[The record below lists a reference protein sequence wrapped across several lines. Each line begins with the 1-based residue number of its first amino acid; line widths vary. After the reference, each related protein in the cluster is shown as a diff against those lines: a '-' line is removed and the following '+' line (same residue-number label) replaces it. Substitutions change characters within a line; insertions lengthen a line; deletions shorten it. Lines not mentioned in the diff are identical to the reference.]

1 MGSQQNGA
9 KVIRER
15 FLSTFKVMEIHHW
28 KQVEKWKRQGRIS
41 MHESEGGE
49 KNFKSLVDCLDF
61 YGLLPPTARAWKGV
75 PTLENFGRK
84 GKNSH
89 QRSLLDFFA
98 LAEKSFQLSP
108 VCS

>member
-1 MGSQQNGA
+1 MEAAGSHIDARVGGRGEELQESG
-9 KVIRER
+9 R
-15 FLSTFKVMEIHHW
+15 FSGFLRPT
-28 KQVEKWKRQGRIS
+28 
-41 MHESEGGE
+41 
-49 KNFKSLVDCLDF
+49 
-61 YGLLPPTARAWKGV
+61 PPPPARAWKGA

>member
-1 MGSQQNGA
+1 MASDFKVRRMGSQQNGA

-49 KNFKSLVDCLDF
+49 KNFKSLVDFLDF
-61 YGLLPPTARAWKGV
+61 YGLLPPPDGKGV
-75 PTLENFGRK
+75 ERCPDIREFWEEGQELTSEEPSRFLCPG
-84 GKNSH
+84 
-89 QRSLLDFFA
+89 
-98 LAEKSFQLSP
+98 
-108 VCS
+108 

>member
-1 MGSQQNGA
+1 MASDFKVRRMGSQQNGA

-49 KNFKSLVDCLDF
+49 KNFK
-61 YGLLPPTARAWKGV
+61 RKGA